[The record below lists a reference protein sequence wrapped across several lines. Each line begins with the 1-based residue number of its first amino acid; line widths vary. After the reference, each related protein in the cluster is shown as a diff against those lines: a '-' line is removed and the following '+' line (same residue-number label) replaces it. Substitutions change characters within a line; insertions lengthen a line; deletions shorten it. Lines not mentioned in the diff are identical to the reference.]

1 MFLYETH
8 CHTAPVSKCGKA
20 SAEDTVR
27 FYKKMGYDGVFITN
41 HFQDG
46 NINPEVW
53 NLPYEGQIDYY
64 FSDFEKAA
72 ETGKKV
78 GIKVFPGVELSY
90 KGTDFLI
97 YGLQKD
103 WYKAHPEILRMKKS
117 EELPFLMDAGAL
129 VIQAHPYRE
138 ANYIDHIRLLPRHV
152 HGAEIINSGQAW
164 ESNTIAPVYAKQY
177 HLLMT
182 CGSDNHWAGEV
193 FRKLKEKGYKPEIAG
208 MCSETEIVSV
218 EDYIEQVRAGTM
230 EMFLMNEM
238 GDVRIIKPG
247 EAIFC

>member
-1 MFLYETH
+1 ME
-8 CHTAPVSKCGKA
+8 
-20 SAEDTVR
+20 
-27 FYKKMGYDGVFITN
+27 
-41 HFQDG
+41 
-46 NINPEVW
+46 
-53 NLPYEGQIDYY
+53 
-64 FSDFEKAA
+64 
-72 ETGKKV
+72 
-78 GIKVFPGVELSY
+78 
-90 KGTDFLI
+90 
-97 YGLQKD
+97 
-103 WYKAHPEILRMKKS
+103 
-117 EELPFLMDAGAL
+117 AGAL

-138 ANYIDHIRLLPRHV
+138 ANYIDHIRLFPRHV

-193 FRKLKEKGYKPEIAG
+193 FQKLKEKGYKPEIAG

-238 GDVRIIKPG
+238 GDVQIIKL
-247 EAIFC
+247 